1 MVGTAVIRSVREQIT
16 DLLRDE
22 ILCGRLPE
30 GEHLSELKLAQRFR
44 VGRGAVREALQQ
56 LTHEGMLVS
65 KPNCGV
71 RVAPPAPDAIR
82 EVVVPIRRTIE
93 TYALKSIFDGLTD
106 ADFQLWEE
114 ILLRMEAA
122 CRKGDVH
129 GIVQQDIAL
138 HRSLL
143 VRAGRPELLTIWQG
157 ILAMVRT
164 HFRQAVLD
172 YGDDLLGIHADHR
185 GLVDTFRSG
194 DRQTATQALEKHIW

>member
-1 MVGTAVIRSVREQIT
+1 MIGSGVIRSVREQIT
-16 DLLRDE
+16 DLLRDD
-22 ILCGRLPE
+22 ILCGRLPV
-30 GEHLSELKLAQRFR
+30 GEHLSEMKLAQRFQ
-44 VGRGAVREALQQ
+44 VGRGPVREALQQ

-93 TYALKSIFDGLTD
+93 TYALRSIFDGLAD

-114 ILLRMEAA
+114 ILLRLEAA
-122 CRKGDVH
+122 CRNGDVH
-129 GIVQQDIAL
+129 GIVQQDIAF

-143 VRAGRPELLTIWQG
+143 VRAGQPELLTIWQG

-164 HFRQAVLD
+164 HFRQAVQD
-172 YGDDLLGIHADHR
+172 YGKDLMEIHADHR
-185 GLVDTFRSG
+185 ALVRTFRGG
-194 DRQTATQALEKHIW
+194 DRRAAMQALEKHIW